1 MQDWGWL
8 LLIMLGLVL
17 ISKMKTGL
25 VLANNEERWEYTDFR
40 GNVRKVIVYRHATE
54 G

>member
-8 LLIMLGLVL
+8 LLIVLGLVL
-17 ISKMKTGL
+17 ISKMKTGPVQAL
-25 VLANNEERWEYTDFR
+25 NEETWEYTDFR
-40 GNVRKVIVYRHATE
+40 GNTRRVTVNRHATE